1 MNKLS
6 ITINESTAIKGLLI
20 ILIILGHA
28 QPLIQIPG
36 RVRSF
41 IYEFHVHCFMIL
53 PLLYPI
59 KQLSKGRIKNYF
71 ARLMVPYILLFL
83 LFFSGKIIAP
93 CISYLSGSPSHVNYV
108 ETIIRGGHSLI
119 MGGYFPLGNSIEV
132 RYLWFLPVMFS
143 FLFLRDYYNT
153 VASKMNRAILLLIG
167 AIFYFILWVCLYPPY
182 FIEIKETVMDWSPFS
197 IWQALG
203 ALFMGLTTVVL
214 LEKSYFSNIS
224 KALKIVLLFTL
235 VAILSLYCMT
245 PKSSVYRIIL
255 NVITPINA
263 FMVIYY
269 YKNILS
275 SLKVLR
281 RFGEHSFDIYIVQTP
296 ICIIMYTIIPKFISI
311 DSAIVRAFLFLIVL
325 AVCYY
330 SAQLLRHIK
339 IVNRLLFSRT
349 WDELMGKK

>member
-1 MNKLS
+1 MSKLS
-6 ITINESTAIKGLLI
+6 ITIDESTAIKGLLI

-41 IYEFHVHCFMIL
+41 FYEFHVHCFMIL

-59 KQLSKGRIKNYF
+59 KQLSKGRIKNYI

-83 LFFSGKIIAP
+83 LFFSGKIIP
-93 CISYLSGSPSHVNYV
+93 PFIIYLSGYSSHVNFV

-119 MGGYFPLGNSIEV
+119 MGGYFPLGDSIEV

-143 FLFLRDYYNT
+143 FLIIRDYYNT
-153 VASKMNRAILLLIG
+153 YASQMSRAILLLLG

-182 FIEIKETVMDWSPFS
+182 LIEIKKTVMDWSPFS

-203 ALFMGLTTVVL
+203 ALFMGVTTVFL

-224 KALKIVLLFTL
+224 KAIIIVLLLTF

-255 NVITPINA
+255 NAITPIIA

-281 RFGEHSFDIYIVQTP
+281 RFGEHSFEIYIVQTP

-311 DSAIVRAFLFLIVL
+311 ESAIVRAFLFLIVL

-330 SAQLLRHIK
+330 
-339 IVNRLLFSRT
+339 
-349 WDELMGKK
+349 